1 MSVKRMVFGAVT
13 PCSSEAAKYSGRIYH
28 LLSSGSKSKPSKK
41 PTEATDF
48 LLGSYF
54 ESEDGG
60 DILLSN
66 VWHLQNNMAL
76 QSRRLQS
83 S

>member
-1 MSVKRMVFGAVT
+1 MQFRDSPTFWRSIS
-13 PCSSEAAKYSGRIYH
+13 PP
-28 LLSSGSKSKPSKK
+28 SSGSKSKPRKK

-54 ESEDGG
+54 KSEGGG
-60 DILLSN
+60 DMLLSN
-66 VWHLQNNMAL
+66 VRHPQNYMAL